1 MRITQRELR
10 KIIREELN
18 ESAKDAGQKRYMY
31 GNYPRE
37 MPAKG
42 FTSHMMQQMPR
53 TKTLHIVATPEGF
66 DFFVNNRLVPTPD
79 FFEAALIGHEPNPE
93 GPLQVYA
100 DLGAWCRLH
109 KITHIMTDF
118 LHEMGLPVGDESI
131 IDMAEFYDLIDS
143 ADIDLTFSTAMS
155 RADTTPTPED
165 M

>member
-18 ESAKDAGQKRYMY
+18 EAAMGPAPRRYMY

-79 FFEAALIGHEPNPE
+79 FFEEVFVGHEAYPQ
-93 GPLQVYA
+93 GPLQVYHELA
-100 DLGAWCRLH
+100 AWCRLN

-131 IDMAEFYDLIDS
+131 IDMPEFYDLI
-143 ADIDLTFSTAMS
+143 TAAGEEM
-155 RADTTPTPED
+155 RGDDEPTLED